1 MSVPARKRGSCK
13 RILSIWGRMRVVR
26 GVQSCVCRFGVLTDL
41 VVCLHVLSRE
51 SESLMCTAGVL
62 GDIDAVSGSARLALS
77 Q

>member
-1 MSVPARKRGSCK
+1 MFVD
-13 RILSIWGRMRVVR
+13 L
-26 GVQSCVCRFGVLTDL
+26 GVLTDL